1 MGVLQAAWE
10 TYRAYMAQSPV
21 TGTLATI
28 VTLIVSIVSW
38 ALLEQKLNYSPSEP
52 PFVTYYVPFIGS
64 MVEFGIHP
72 IKFIRKYQKI
82 HGNFFTFLMFGRR
95 MTVCIDIDGN
105 DFVFNVKHSN
115 VTAED
120 AYNSLTKPVFGEGV
134 VYDVP
139 NSMLMEQK
147 RMVKAGL
154 SIENFRAYIPIII
167 MEVNQYVD
175 KYWTK
180 DEDTVDLLQSISEM
194 IIMTASHTLLGPEIR
209 SRLYEGIADLYHTLD
224 SCFTPIHFLFE
235 WLPLPSYYA
244 SEKAHAELDRIFA
257 KVIADRRKNPGEKH
271 IDMLDA
277 LMASKYKT
285 GEPLSDKHVGNMLIA
300 LLMAGQ
306 HTSAATTTWALLN
319 LAANP
324 DVVADAR
331 KEIES
336 LVGQEL
342 KGDKVPEISY
352 ENVKDFNALDNVV
365 RETLRIRSPL
375 IQLMRKVVKPVA
387 VPNTN
392 YVIPAGYYII
402 ASPIISSTDE
412 KYYKN
417 AEDWIPSRWNNDKS
431 DESVDKNMT
440 DYGFGAMSTSARSPN
455 LPFGA
460 GRHRCIGEQFAYLQ
474 IKTILYTL
482 LTRFEFELD
491 PKRGMPER
499 NYQSM
504 VVLPEGPVL
513 CRYKRRAT
521 VN

>member
-1 MGVLQAAWE
+1 MGAFSAAWE
-10 TYRAYMAQSPV
+10 SYRAYMAQSPV
-21 TGTLATI
+21 VGTVVTVL
-28 VTLIVSIVSW
+28 TLISFAVTW
-38 ALLEQKLNYSPSEP
+38 AQIEQKLNYNPSEP
-52 PFVTYYVPFIGS
+52 PVVPYYIPFIGS
-64 MVEFGIHP
+64 MIEFGIHP
-72 IKFIRKYQKI
+72 LNFIRKYQKKY
-82 HGNFFTFLMFGRR
+82 GNFFTFLMFGRR
-95 MTVCIDIDGN
+95 MTVCVDIDGN
-105 DFVFNVKHSN
+105 DFVFNVKHAN

-139 NSMLMEQK
+139 NSVLMEQK

-154 SIENFRAYIPIII
+154 SIENFRAYIPIFI

-175 KYWTK
+175 KHWTK
-180 DEDTVDLLQSISEM
+180 NEDTIDLLQSISEM
-194 IIMTASHTLLGPEIR
+194 IVMTASHTLLGPEIR
-209 SRLYEGIADLYHTLD
+209 SKLYEGIADLYHTLD

-244 SEKAHAELDRIFA
+244 SEKAHAELDSIFG
-257 KVIADRRKNPGEKH
+257 KVIADRRKNADEKH

-277 LMASKYKT
+277 LMASKYKN

-324 DVVADAR
+324 DVVEQAR
-331 KEIES
+331 KEGES
-336 LVGQEL
+336 LVGQPL
-342 KGDKVPEISY
+342 KGDTIPPITY
-352 ENVKDFNALDNVV
+352 ENVKDYGTLDNVI

-375 IQLMRKVVKPVA
+375 VQLMRKVIKPVA

-392 YVIPAGYYII
+392 YVIPEGNYII
-402 ASPIISSTDE
+402 ASPIISATDA
-412 KYYKN
+412 KYYKDPE
-417 AEDWIPSRWNNDKS
+417 AWVPSRWNNAGD
-431 DESVDKNMT
+431 DDVDKTTT

-482 LTRFEFELD
+482 LTRFDFSLD
-491 PKRGMPER
+491 PKRGMPAC

-513 CRYKRRAT
+513 CRYKRRAS
-521 VN
+521 N

>member
-1 MGVLQAAWE
+1 MGVLQSAWE
-10 TYRAYMAQSPV
+10 SYSGYMARSPV
-21 TGTLATI
+21 ACVAITVLVLVSFV
-28 VTLIVSIVSW
+28 VTW
-38 ALLEQKLNYSPSEP
+38 AKFEQKTNFNPSEP
-52 PFVTYYVPFIGS
+52 PTVSYYVPFIGS
-64 MVEFGIHP
+64 MIEFGINP
-72 IKFIRKYQKI
+72 ITFIRKNQKI

-95 MTVCIDIDGN
+95 MTVCVDIDGN
-105 DFVFNVKHSN
+105 DFVFNAKHSC

-139 NSMLMEQK
+139 NSVLMEQK

-154 SIENFRAYIPIII
+154 SIENFRAYIPIFIQ
-167 MEVNQYVD
+167 EVNQYVD
-175 KYWTK
+175 KHWTK
-180 DEDTVDLLQSISEM
+180 DEGTVDLLQSISEM

-209 SRLYEGIADLYHTLD
+209 SKLHEGVADLYHTLD

-235 WLPLPSYYA
+235 WLPLPSYYT
-244 SEKAHAELDRIFA
+244 SGKAHDELDRIFGT
-257 KVIADRRKNPGEKH
+257 VIAERRKHTGEKH

-277 LMASKYKT
+277 LMASRYKN

-324 DVVADAR
+324 EVVNEAR
-331 KEIES
+331 AENEARYGAKLGAKS
-336 LVGQEL
+336 F
-342 KGDKVPEISY
+342 PEPSY
-352 ENVKDFNALDNVV
+352 EDVKDFVVLDNIV

-375 IQLMRKVVKPVA
+375 IELMRKVVKPVA
-387 VPNTN
+387 IPNTN
-392 YVIPAGYYII
+392 YVIPAGNYII
-402 ASPIISSTDE
+402 ASPIISATDE
-412 KYYKN
+412 KYYKA
-417 AEDWIPSRWNNDKS
+417 AEDWIPSRWTTAEKEDDMDKAT
-431 DESVDKNMT
+431 T
-440 DYGFGAMSTSARSPN
+440 DYGFGATTTSARSPT

-460 GRHRCIGEQFAYLQ
+460 GRHRCIGEQFAYVQ
-474 IKTILYTL
+474 IKTILYVL
-482 LTRFEFELD
+482 LNRFDFSLD

-513 CRYKRRAT
+513 CRYKRRAD
-521 VN
+521 